1 MMPALLE
8 EIANYIDI
16 KRMFLTVLKSGNK
29 IVLF

>member
-1 MMPALLE
+1 MMLALLE

-16 KRMFLTVLKSGNK
+16 KKMFLTALKSGKK